1 MRVVMNLEQLLAP
14 SPGGVGRYA
23 AKLAVH
29 LQELGVEV
37 LPVVA
42 RHSEEE
48 ARAAWARHGL
58 ISLPAPRRLA
68 LPRPL
73 LYDTWNVLG
82 WPAPLGRRQKA
93 DVVHAPSLAVPPKSG
108 AALVVTVHDA
118 GPWRHPEAF
127 TARGRWFH
135 RAGARAAARRADVVL
150 TGTQAAADELSELAG
165 LAAGRCRVVPYGVDV
180 PSAPPPAGELQA
192 VLSRH
197 GLQGKPYVLWVG
209 ALEPRKGVG
218 TLVAAMALLARQS
231 PPGPRAALVLA
242 GPPGWQHTG
251 LVNDADCAVLGPDL
265 HRLGWVDDAELQAL
279 YAGAAA
285 FAFPS
290 RHEGF
295 GLPVLE
301 AMAAGVPVVAS
312 DIPALREV
320 AGDDAVFV
328 APADAPAW
336 AAALGTLLSAP
347 DRDQERAEAG
357 RRRAARYSWRA
368 TAEATLGVYRELV
381 G

>member
-1 MRVVMNLEQLLAP
+1 LRVVINLEQLLAP

-23 AKLAVH
+23 AKLSAH

-37 LPVVA
+37 APVVA

-48 ARAAWARHGL
+48 VRAAWERYGL
-58 ISLPAPRRLA
+58 TSLALPRRLP

-73 LYDTWNVLG
+73 LYDSWNVLG
-82 WPAPLGRRQKA
+82 WPAPVGRGQKA

-135 RAGARAAARRADVVL
+135 RAGARAAARRADVLL

-165 LAAGRCRVVPYGVDV
+165 LPASRCRVVPYGVDV
-180 PSAPPPAGELQA
+180 PSRPPPAGEVRQ
-192 VLSRH
+192 VLSRY
-197 GLQGKPYVLWVG
+197 GLEAKRYVLWVG
-209 ALEPRKGVG
+209 TIEPRKGVG
-218 TLVAAMALLARQS
+218 TLVAAMAVLARQD
-231 PPGPRAALVLA
+231 PPGQRAALALA
-242 GPPGWQHTG
+242 GPPGWLDHA
-251 LVNDADCAVLGPDL
+251 LVDDGDAAVLGPDL
-265 HRLGWVDDAELQAL
+265 HRLGWLGDADLAAL
-279 YAGAAA
+279 YAGAAV

-320 AGDDAVFV
+320 AGDDAVLV
-328 APADAPAW
+328 PPGDVEAW
-336 AAALGTLLSAP
+336 AAALDRLLTSPAGGHA
-347 DRDQERAEAG
+347 RVEAG
-357 RRRAARYSWRA
+357 RRRAARFSWRA
-368 TAEATLGVYRELV
+368 TAEATLGIYREV
-381 G
+381 AG